1 MSCLSHAR
9 IYRKVSL
16 TDLSG
21 FILHCVVSLV
31 NNFWYLQ
38 KNKGIFHSGTICEN
52 LNFGIFDLRRGKYS
66 ADNLYPI
73 HTARPDPTK
82 QSCLCRVCLG
92 GVNGILDNSRLS
104 PTENLKSEHVNSSCL
119 IHTAT
124 PDTTQ
129 TGLFCRVWQ
138 AV

>member
-16 TDLSG
+16 TDCSG
-21 FILHCVVSLV
+21 FILRGVVSLI

-52 LNFGIFDLRRGKYS
+52 LNFGIFDCYVAASTALITYTQFTPPRQTRQNSPVCVVS
-66 ADNLYPI
+66 A
-73 HTARPDPTK
+73 
-82 QSCLCRVCLG
+82 S
-92 GVNGILDNSRLS
+92 
-104 PTENLKSEHVNSSCL
+104 
-119 IHTAT
+119 
-124 PDTTQ
+124 
-129 TGLFCRVWQ
+129 